1 LPSDPARPRGL
12 ALRVVGIL
20 ALAAVPAAAQDT
32 HYWSI
37 QYGPVAQLV
46 GGQVIGGVPDLSATF
61 YNPGALALRNESAYL
76 LSTESVQWE
85 KISSQAEP
93 GLQVLDTSSSR
104 FGSAPSLLAG
114 ALPSRWLGENTA
126 LAWSFLTRQQ
136 LDVRLGQRLTDP
148 LGVGVHSAAES
159 YLDVDAEEDWGGLTF
174 ARPLSPSL
182 GIGATLYG
190 VYRGQR
196 TRRELTLSA
205 VAPGG
210 DALSAYGVTDA
221 EFSHYAMLLKLGLA
235 WQSPKW
241 NAGLSI
247 TTPSLGLFGSG
258 KAAYTVSTVGV
269 DANGDGRP
277 DPPILVTDEQE
288 DLDSE
293 YHSPWAVGVG
303 ASRHFGRTRVY
314 ASAEWYGAV
323 DRFEVLAVPADTP
336 GAVRLGQELRS
347 VLNAGLGVE
356 QSLSNDISVYGAFH
370 TDFSAS
376 VGDASENVSVSDWNL
391 YHFSGGLSF
400 RFKNNRFTLGAA
412 WARGSK
418 SRPVDSPIPPQD
430 LPNLG
435 LDRSVEIRYSKITI
449 LLGFVFG
456 S

>member
-1 LPSDPARPRGL
+1 MAVFLG
-12 ALRVVGIL
+12 
-20 ALAAVPAAAQDT
+20 ALAEASQALAQDT

-61 YNPGALALRNESAYL
+61 YNPGALALRNESTYL

-85 KISSQAEP
+85 KLTTQAEP

-114 ALPSRWLGENTA
+114 ALPSWLGENTR
-126 LAWSFLTRQQ
+126 LAWSFLTRQR

-148 LGVGVHSAAES
+148 LGVAVHSAAES

-174 ARPLSPSL
+174 SRPLSPSL
-182 GIGATLYG
+182 GLGVTWYG

-196 TRRELTLSA
+196 TRRELTLAA
-205 VAPGG
+205 VAPSGES
-210 DALSAYGVTDA
+210 LSAYGVTDA
-221 EFSHYAMLLKLGLA
+221 EFSHFAMLLKFGVA

-258 KAAYTVSTVGV
+258 KTAYTISIAGV

-277 DPPILVTDEQE
+277 DVPVLATDGQE
-288 DLDSE
+288 GLDSD
-293 YHSPWAVGVG
+293 YHSPWALGVG

-323 DRFEVLAVPADTP
+323 DRFEVLELPPGTP
-336 GAVRLGQELRS
+336 GAARLGEELRS
-347 VLNAGLGVE
+347 VLNGGLGFE
-356 QSLSNDISVYGAFH
+356 QRLSDEVSAYGAFH
-370 TDFSAS
+370 TDFSAA
-376 VGDASENVSVSDWNL
+376 VGAASENVSVSDWNL
-391 YHFSGGLSF
+391 YHWSGGLSF
-400 RFKNNRFTLGAA
+400 RFRDNRFTLGAS
-412 WARGSK
+412 WARGSR

-435 LDRSVEIRYSKITI
+435 LDRNVEIRYSKITI

>member
-1 LPSDPARPRGL
+1 
-12 ALRVVGIL
+12 LRVAVSLG
-20 ALAAVPAAAQDT
+20 ALAEASQSLAQDT

-61 YNPGALALRNESAYL
+61 YNPGALALRNESTYL

-85 KISSQAEP
+85 KLTTQAEP
-93 GLQVLDTSSSR
+93 GLQLLDTSSSQ

-114 ALPSRWLGENTA
+114 ALPHWLGENTQ

-148 LGVGVHSAAES
+148 LGAGVRSAAES

-174 ARPLSPSL
+174 SRPLSPSL
-182 GIGATLYG
+182 GLGVTWYG

-196 TRRELTLSA
+196 TRRELSLAA
-205 VAPGG
+205 VAPSGG
-210 DALSAYGVTDA
+210 SLSAYGVTDA
-221 EFSHYAMLLKLGLA
+221 EFTHYAMLLKLGLA

-258 KAAYTVSTVGV
+258 KTAYTISIAGV
-269 DANGDGRP
+269 DANRDGRP
-277 DPPILVTDEQE
+277 DAPILVTDEQE
-288 DLDSE
+288 DLESD

-314 ASAEWYGAV
+314 ASAEWYGSV
-323 DRFEVLAVPADTP
+323 DRFEVLELAPGSP
-336 GAVRLGQELRS
+336 GAARLGEELRS
-347 VLNAGLGVE
+347 VLNGGLGFE
-356 QSLSNDISVYGAFH
+356 QALSDDVSVYGAFH
-370 TDFSAS
+370 TDFSAA
-376 VGDASENVSVSDWNL
+376 VGTASENVSVSDWDL
-391 YHFSGGLSF
+391 YHWSGGLSF
-400 RFKNNRFTLGAA
+400 RFRDNRFTLGAS
-412 WARGSK
+412 WARGSR

-430 LPNLG
+430 LPSLG
-435 LDRSVEIRYSKITI
+435 LDRNVEIRYSKITI